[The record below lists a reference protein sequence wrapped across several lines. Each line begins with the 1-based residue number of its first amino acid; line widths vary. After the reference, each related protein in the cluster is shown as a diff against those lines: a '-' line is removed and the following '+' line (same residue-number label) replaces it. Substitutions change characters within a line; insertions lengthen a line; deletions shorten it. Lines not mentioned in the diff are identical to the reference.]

1 MSGQV
6 NSIFVDLP
14 PSLALIRS
22 GNVRVLAVA
31 APERLAV
38 LPDVPTMAEAGLE
51 GFEANAWQVLVG
63 PDKMPA
69 NIVSIL
75 SKQLIAA
82 QNDPD
87 TRKKLEELGII
98 PLVMTPDVLT
108 KFVRSEQKLWAEVIK
123 AAGIKPQD

>member
-1 MSGQV
+1 M
-6 NSIFVDLP
+6 
-14 PSLALIRS
+14 
-22 GNVRVLAVA
+22 
-31 APERLAV
+31 